1 MCPTASRTGG
11 APEIPEGVRRS
22 SRFVPSSLPLDIV
35 HLQWLLSSRTYL
47 RPQNS
52 FRPGVARAT
61 ARTSAAKQIQ
71 QSADGSGSGGPESA
85 ERPCRQLFIPAC
97 RGVCGN
103 GAYTRCR
110 SFGRS
115 LRGTL
120 AGLRRGRLR
129 PARLKR
135 AARYNG
141 NRSKNLCSALSAA
154 SIPAIVPCVLL
165 RATATK
171 RREPWRTS
179 ARTGTRSRPRR
190 LLPTRPEWAI

>member
-11 APEIPEGVRRS
+11 APEIPERVRRS

-97 RGVCGN
+97 RRVCGN

-129 PARLKR
+129 LARLKR

-165 RATATK
+165 RATATG
-171 RREPWRTS
+171 RQES
-179 ARTGTRSRPRR
+179 
-190 LLPTRPEWAI
+190 